1 MTEVVLARRRP
12 PSLAVGDVLHET
24 WRLYRGFFLRSVV
37 TTLIVFG
44 VLGILAVQGVG
55 ARNPLLLWIAFLLPV
70 AGTALVQGALLEAV
84 EDERN
89 HNARTSIGVQL
100 LAARRRLGPLLGVS
114 LLTGLGVGLGL
125 LLLIVPGVILFTR
138 WSLSVPVVVL
148 EGLSPRAAMRRSRE
162 LVDGHFWPVLRL
174 LLSVGVQTAIA
185 TIALRTAFFFL
196 LGESHAKLALWFAGT
211 LASAI
216 ATPYT
221 AHALSVV
228 YYRLTAADV
237 PEEPSDTRWSS
248 IWDKP

>member
-12 PSLAVGDVLHET
+12 SSLAVGDVLHET

-89 HNARTSIGVQL
+89 HRARTSIGDQL

-138 WSLSVPVVVL
+138 WSLS
-148 EGLSPRAAMRRSRE
+148 RSRE
-162 LVDGHFWPVLRL
+162 LVRGHFWPVLRL
-174 LLSVGVQTAIA
+174 LLSVGVQTAVA

-196 LGESHAKLALWFAGT
+196 LGESHAKLALWFAGM

-237 PEEPSDTRWSS
+237 PEEPSDTRWTS
-248 IWDKP
+248 IWDKA